1 MYILAGT
8 AWNTFG
14 RPYSLLPSSDEAL
27 SMGTVHYFLLLHL
40 CVFLYLRLPRM
51 CAGFGVI
58 SWLLRDRDEGND
70 EGNQRHCFWVSC
82 DTAPA
87 ARRSSIQFYQPHHGW
102 RFIMDLVTF
111 DSYLQCCGFSPFY
124 FLNMV
129 EVEMRLALDTLMIC
143 HLKVDIDYYDL
154 LTKYVILKIDIC
166 YFY

>member
-1 MYILAGT
+1 MTAPGVHPAVDKSLHILLI
-8 AWNTFG
+8 
-14 RPYSLLPSSDEAL
+14 SLLEFGVCNWVEGMSYWW
-27 SMGTVHYFLLLHL
+27 VK
-40 CVFLYLRLPRM
+40 VYLRLPRM

-82 DTAPA
+82 DPAPA
-87 ARRSSIQFYQPHHGW
+87 ARRSSIQFYQPRHGW

-129 EVEMRLALDTLMIC
+129 EVEMRLALDTLMIY